1 MKKDKTI
8 LIILDGLDY
17 SYIVKNIDHF
27 PLFKELYSKEQLQ
40 ALNSV
45 VPADSVPSWITIYTG
60 MNPAEHGIL
69 LTIDYL
75 NEKQKVPGQASVI
88 KGKAFWDQIGNK
100 GKKVFVFNPF
110 IASPAWDVNGVMVC
124 RSSLEKKNEI
134 TTNRPDLV
142 DITSLDLGGNLKNN
156 PTMRELPKFLED
168 TWKMTD
174 SQFDNFHKY
183 FKLENFD
190 LGFLGVTTPDRLQ
203 HITWKY
209 TDPEDRC
216 FPKNNPFQ
224 NVILEGYQYFEKQIQ
239 KMINLYGKDYNI
251 IVISDHGHGRRCQKV
266 FYINQWLI
274 SNGFIKDKSKKK
286 RSIEFVKN
294 AILTFLARIHKVQVG
309 SNFFKKFKFVHKVKN
324 ADHVFKSKETI
335 YAPNFDGV
343 NPFGGIAIKRE
354 CFKSD
359 AAYEEKRQEII
370 DKLMQVRDYGK
381 PIMMWVK
388 RREDIY
394 TGNDI
399 KNYPEIVYRMDNDY
413 GVDRGLFGK
422 KIFGISPFHEIIS
435 GGHRFEGVI
444 MSTDADIIRG
454 VDSVEKMYVTM
465 CDLYEE

>member
-8 LIILDGLDY
+8 LMILDGLDY
-17 SYIVKNIDHF
+17 SYIVQNINKF
-27 PLFKELYSKEQLQ
+27 TLFKQWFDEKRLH

-60 MNPAEHGIL
+60 LNPAEHGIL

-75 NEKQKVPGQASVI
+75 NEKQKVPGQAAVI
-88 KGKAFWDQIGNK
+88 KGKSFWDKIGDR
-100 GKKVFVFNPF
+100 GKRVFVFNPF
-110 IASPAWDVNGVMVC
+110 IASPAWDVNGLMVC
-124 RSSLEKKNEI
+124 RSSLEEKNEI

-142 DITSLDLGGNLKNN
+142 DVKTLDLGGNLRNN
-156 PTMRELPKFLED
+156 PTMKELPHFLEE

-183 FKLENFD
+183 FGVEKFD

-216 FPKNNPFQ
+216 FPRNNPFQ

-239 KMINLYGKDYNI
+239 KMVDLYGEEYNI

-274 SNGFIKDKSKKK
+274 SNGFISDKSKKK
-286 RSIEFVKN
+286 RAIEFAKN
-294 AILTFLARIHKVQVG
+294 FILSFLARIHRVQLG
-309 SNFFKKFKFVHKVKN
+309 SNFFKKFKFAHKVKN
-324 ADHVFKSKETI
+324 ADFVFKSKGAI

-343 NPFGGIAIKRE
+343 NPFGGIAVKRE
-354 CFKSD
+354 AFSSD
-359 AAYEEKRQEII
+359 EAYEAKRQEII
-370 DKLMQVRDYGK
+370 DKLLKVNDHGK
-381 PIMMWVK
+381 NIMMWVK
-388 RREDIY
+388 RREEIY
-394 TGNDI
+394 TGKDI

-422 KIFGISPFHEIIS
+422 KLFGISPFHEIIS

-444 MSTDADIIRG
+444 MSTDAEIIEN
-454 VDSVEKMYVTM
+454 VESVEQMHETM
-465 CDLYEE
+465 CGLFI